1 MLVKE
6 IAEHR
11 GDALQTAFATRAL
24 RAVANLIADL
34 EQSALRSA
42 VSAPSDLGA
51 LLQAI
56 GSEGALD
63 RMRQADPLAA
73 ARLRGVQARLR
84 LLEME
89 GGALGATAVAELLG
103 ISRQAV
109 DKRRRSGHLL
119 AIDRPRHGYAYP
131 AWQFTEGG
139 VLAGLGACLDA
150 LRDHDA
156 WMQLSFFLTP
166 ADALGD
172 EAPLAVLRRGDVEGV
187 RRAAALYGEHGA
199 G

>member
-56 GSEGALD
+56 GSDGAID

-84 LLEME
+84 LLELE
-89 GGALGATAVAELLG
+89 GGALGSTAVA
-103 ISRQAV
+103 
-109 DKRRRSGHLL
+109 
-119 AIDRPRHGYAYP
+119 
-131 AWQFTEGG
+131 
-139 VLAGLGACLDA
+139 
-150 LRDHDA
+150 
-156 WMQLSFFLTP
+156 
-166 ADALGD
+166 
-172 EAPLAVLRRGDVEGV
+172 
-187 RRAAALYGEHGA
+187 
-199 G
+199 